1 MTATALVLLVAAA
14 LFVAAAAIAVW
25 SRGRLHIRTPP
36 DVPRPP
42 RPVAPGAVGAEAER
56 LRNLLLMR
64 MSHDLRSPLNSV
76 VTLSELLREGNAGS
90 LSTDQARYVDVIR
103 HSAETLLAHINDILD
118 LAAVEAGR
126 VAFEAEVVDLGALVD
141 AVADRAAPA
150 ARDKGIPVHV
160 RVPARPLYARAD
172 RTHLAKVLQRLVEHA
187 IAGTSNGYVEIAAAP
202 GAERDLARVSVYEN
216 APGLADEDRRALS
229 DDGHAF
235 DDYVAG
241 EGPFARQ
248 GPAALPLVV
257 AARLAR
263 HMGLH
268 IGVGADDHDDGVSFE
283 LSLPLAAPG
292 ARPEA
297 VGAATGAAQSPS
309 APGAAGR
316 VLLIEDD
323 PIERQRAG
331 SLLERAGYAV
341 TLAASGDE
349 GLALMRDGRYDA
361 VILDLVMPGM
371 SGLDVLRAAR
381 ADDRLAAIPFV
392 VLSALYMTK
401 TERAVLGPNVAAVM
415 RKGDDASGSTMA
427 DAVQRAIAAAAAEAR
442 APGPGHGGPHA

>member
-1 MTATALVLLVAAA
+1 MSATTLVMLVAAA
-14 LFVAAAAIAVW
+14 LAVAAAVALA
-25 SRGRLHIRTPP
+25 SPLLLRRARTLPDPAPPRLPLPGAEGAAGDRLH
-36 DVPRPP
+36 
-42 RPVAPGAVGAEAER
+42 
-56 LRNLLLMR
+56 NLLLMR

-76 VTLSELLREGNAGS
+76 VTLSELLREGNAGP
-90 LSTDQARYVDVIR
+90 LSIEQARYVDVIR
-103 HSAETLLAHINDILD
+103 HSAETLLGLVNDILD
-118 LAAVEAGR
+118 LAAIEGGR
-126 VAFEAEVVDLGALVD
+126 LKLEPEVVDLGALVD
-141 AVADRAAPA
+141 VVAQDAAPA

-160 RVPARPLYARAD
+160 RAPARPLYARAD
-172 RTHLAKVLQRLVEHA
+172 RPHLGQLLQRLVEHA
-187 IAGTSNGYVEIAAAP
+187 IAGTSNGYVEIAAAAGP
-202 GAERDLARVSVYEN
+202 ERDVVRLSVYEN
-216 APGLADEDRRALS
+216 APGLADGDRRALS
-229 DDGHAF
+229 DDDRAF

-248 GPAALPLVV
+248 GPAALPLVI

-263 HMGLH
+263 HMGLR

-283 LSLPLAAPG
+283 LTLPLAPAE

-297 VGAATGAAQSPS
+297 APLEPRPTGPAGPAV
-309 APGAAGR
+309 PGGSGR

-323 PIERQRAG
+323 PVERQRAG

-401 TERAVLGPNVAAVM
+401 TERAVLGPNVATVM
-415 RKGDDASGSTMA
+415 RKGDVNGASMA
-427 DAVQRAIAAAAAEAR
+427 DAVQRAIAGAAAEAR
-442 APGPGHGGPHA
+442 APGPGHGGTHA

>member
-1 MTATALVLLVAAA
+1 M
-14 LFVAAAAIAVW
+14 
-25 SRGRLHIRTPP
+25 
-36 DVPRPP
+36 
-42 RPVAPGAVGAEAER
+42 
-56 LRNLLLMR
+56 
-64 MSHDLRSPLNSV
+64 
-76 VTLSELLREGNAGS
+76 
-90 LSTDQARYVDVIR
+90 
-103 HSAETLLAHINDILD
+103 
-118 LAAVEAGR
+118 
-126 VAFEAEVVDLGALVD
+126 
-141 AVADRAAPA
+141 
-150 ARDKGIPVHV
+150 
-160 RVPARPLYARAD
+160 
-172 RTHLAKVLQRLVEHA
+172 
-187 IAGTSNGYVEIAAAP
+187 
-202 GAERDLARVSVYEN
+202 
-216 APGLADEDRRALS
+216 
-229 DDGHAF
+229 
-235 DDYVAG
+235 AG

-401 TERAVLGPNVAAVM
+401 TERAVLGPNVATVM
-415 RKGDDASGSTMA
+415 RKGDVNGASMA
-427 DAVQRAIAAAAAEAR
+427 DAVQRAIAGAAAEAR
-442 APGPGHGGPHA
+442 APGPGHGGTHA